1 MGLVKPIGTLERGL
15 TKQGLIE
22 LAETNAAEVIQ
33 SDKYDLLKVYVEM
46 KRYELYFKTVMEKL
60 REAALAK
67 AQEIG
72 LKSFEYADAH
82 VTNAKRTVYV
92 FDNDPTWRKL
102 NEKYEHIKS
111 LLKQHEELLKQ
122 LVAETGVIVDEET
135 AEMVE
140 IVAPTKQVQESITV
154 KF

>member
-1 MGLVKPIGTLERGL
+1 MGLVKPIGTIERGL

-33 SDKYDLLKVYVEM
+33 SEKYDLLKVYVEM

-67 AQEIG
+67 AQETG
-72 LKSFEYADAH
+72 LKSFEYADAL
-82 VTNAKRTVYV
+82 VTNTKRTVYI

-102 NEKYEHIKS
+102 HDKFEHIKS
-111 LLKQHEELLKQ
+111 MLKQHEEMLKQ
-122 LVAETGVIVDEET
+122 LETETGVIVDEET
-135 AEMVE
+135 AEMLEV
-140 IVAPTKQVQESITV
+140 IAPAKQVLESIMV